1 MTERNLLYY
10 IIIIYEYYIKVF
22 QNVHSSLQK
31 HSEKTGS
38 EPQKQHAS
46 RKTKVFRQETDET
59 GISR

>member
-1 MTERNLLYY
+1 MTDCHLLRNFKYY
-10 IIIIYEYYIKVF
+10 LKVF
-22 QNVHSSLQK
+22 QNVHSSLEK

-59 GISR
+59 GSSK